1 MTMKKQFIAILMMLA
16 VMLSACSYKEM
27 PVLDGNYYIESFH
40 DEKIVFQSVDTHKK
54 VEALLEDQTMF
65 YTLVSESEI
74 TLQVRCSYEEL
85 QDNWEE
91 DDIYYIIFYEN
102 ESNRRCV
109 SILREYT
116 DNSGHIYEYLEETYL
131 GQKLFKAKKNEGEM
145 DLIPVEM
152 VSVDNEAYL
161 TELVQKGV
169 LQEWD
174 LNGYKVT
181 GIPFIEVEY
190 HEQSLKA
197 KITSNTRYYILST
210 TGAERC
216 SEEEMSQ
223 YFLKDYSLYRI
234 ILNGN
239 EIECM
244 MLYDY
249 F

>member
-102 ESNRRCV
+102 E
-109 SILREYT
+109 
-116 DNSGHIYEYLEETYL
+116 
-131 GQKLFKAKKNEGEM
+131 
-145 DLIPVEM
+145 
-152 VSVDNEAYL
+152 
-161 TELVQKGV
+161 
-169 LQEWD
+169 
-174 LNGYKVT
+174 
-181 GIPFIEVEY
+181 
-190 HEQSLKA
+190 
-197 KITSNTRYYILST
+197 TSPTV
-210 TGAERC
+210 
-216 SEEEMSQ
+216 
-223 YFLKDYSLYRI
+223 
-234 ILNGN
+234 
-239 EIECM
+239 
-244 MLYDY
+244 
-249 F
+249 